1 VTPLHAHADAFLAIA
16 HPTRRA
22 ILDRLRHGEQ
32 PVLALAEPFDM
43 TLPAVSQQLRILR
56 RAGLVCER
64 RVGRQRLYRLD
75 PEPPEDVRDW
85 MRHSEKFWGRRLK
98 HLGDYLDKGGARAL
112 SPLCRGRVRRIPAWV
127 GDRGQPP

>member
-1 VTPLHAHADAFLAIA
+1 VTPLHAHADVFLAIA

-22 ILDRLRHGEQ
+22 ILDRLRHREQ

-56 RAGLVCER
+56 RAGLVRER

-75 PEPPEDVRDW
+75 PEPLEDVRDW
-85 MRHSEKFWGRRLK
+85 MRHYEKFWGRRLK
-98 HLGDYLDKGGARAL
+98 HLGDYLDKGR
-112 SPLCRGRVRRIPAWV
+112 S
-127 GDRGQPP
+127 